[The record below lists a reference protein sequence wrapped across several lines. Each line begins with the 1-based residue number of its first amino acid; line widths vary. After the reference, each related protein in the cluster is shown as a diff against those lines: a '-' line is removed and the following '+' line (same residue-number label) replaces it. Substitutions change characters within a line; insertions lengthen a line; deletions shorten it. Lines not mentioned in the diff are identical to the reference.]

1 MYNATTDFANAAMH
15 NAAQAFHGARNIFY
29 RASSISEALF
39 SLCVGV
45 CAGIYS
51 QSSPPP
57 KPNWYI
63 SALAKLV
70 PTHNSSPHG
79 SPPRSHTHTHI
90 LSLQAN
96 ERVSFPPS
104 PPLHP
109 YPLAGEHHS
118 KRPRALHSPIWILL
132 GKLAPNTAP
141 RKLVQKKAKMCCIF
155 PFALAKKKPSSK
167 HRFDFSP
174 ALLSLAASLASPPRR
189 LQGCA
194 SPSLGIQRR
203 VCCWA
208 ALGSRINWAPGERKR
223 ARSSSTSLPRHTQH
237 THTHT
242 SRFHPAHSPSPSWS
256 SNSWGYLIPP
266 RLAPAAPHGGP
277 GLGSLRAIPTYP

>member
-1 MYNATTDFANAAMH
+1 MQPLILQMQQCTTQPRHFMEQETYFIVLPPFQRH
-15 NAAQAFHGARNIFY
+15 FSPCVLVCVQAFIPNLPLPQSQIDTSLLLQSWYQRTIP
-29 RASSISEALF
+29 ALT
-39 SLCVGV
+39 VH
-45 CAGIYS
+45 
-51 QSSPPP
+51 P
-57 KPNWYI
+57 
-63 SALAKLV
+63 LA
-70 PTHNSSPHG
+70 
-79 SPPRSHTHTHI
+79 HTHTHI

-109 YPLAGEHHS
+109 YRLAGEHHS

-203 VCCWA
+203 VCC
-208 ALGSRINWAPGERKR
+208 
-223 ARSSSTSLPRHTQH
+223 
-237 THTHT
+237 
-242 SRFHPAHSPSPSWS
+242 
-256 SNSWGYLIPP
+256 
-266 RLAPAAPHGGP
+266 
-277 GLGSLRAIPTYP
+277 